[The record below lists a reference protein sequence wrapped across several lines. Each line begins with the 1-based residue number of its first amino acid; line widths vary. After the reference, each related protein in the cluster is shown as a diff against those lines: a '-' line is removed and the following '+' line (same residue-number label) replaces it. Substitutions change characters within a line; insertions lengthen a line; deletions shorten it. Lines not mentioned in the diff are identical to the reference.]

1 MRSMPTRHVSSAA
14 YCILVNLPIVF
25 VFSMSLHH
33 HYYMSITSIIY
44 KQTPLFHCTR
54 ARQRLHHLS
63 FHRLSYV
70 VPSICTQRWPQPV
83 REACDHN
90 PLSPLNILLQVT
102 QGTHPHTRSTIVVD
116 CDMSC
121 VVDVARCSCGR
132 GRVVSAGVVGDVR
145 DVSVGTQR
153 CIGRHCRRPLVSA

>member
-1 MRSMPTRHVSSAA
+1 MPTRHVSSYAVV
-14 YCILVNLPIVF
+14 YTSYFTNCFCFCNVIL
-25 VFSMSLHH
+25 HYY
-33 HYYMSITSIIY
+33 YYMSITSITY
-44 KQTPLFHCTR
+44 EQTPYFIAH
-54 ARQRLHHLS
+54 LHGNVCIIS

-132 GRVVSAGVVGDVR
+132 GRVVSAGVVDDVR